1 MNEDKTQKLDNRLD
15 EIISLLHTVIGGVAR
30 IEERQTALENRQ
42 AELEA
47 KVDARLR
54 ETRPIWEQVLAGL
67 TSLEERQVQLERRFE
82 QMERRFELMEQRLE
96 RMEHRQ
102 ESMDRRLRWIYD
114 EFKDQKMRLRPVF
127 NDVTKLV
134 NNYDEVEERLLKLE
148 TERTP

>member
-1 MNEDKTQKLDNRLD
+1 MNEDKTQKLDSRLD
-15 EIISLLHTVIGGVAR
+15 EVISLLQTVIN
-30 IEERQTALENRQ
+30 RQTAFENRQ
-42 AELEA
+42 TEVEA

-54 ETRPIWEQVLAGL
+54 ETRPIWEQVLARL
-67 TSLEERQVQLERRFE
+67 TGIEERQEHAEQRLERI
-82 QMERRFELMEQRLE
+82 EQRLE
-96 RMEHRQ
+96 RMEQRQERMEQRQ

-134 NNYDEVEERLLKLE
+134 NNYDEFEERLLKLE